1 MLHGAAVTA
10 LMLVVAAVGVLLVR
24 AGWPAKARRRAPLLI
39 AGWSAIAVSLA
50 VMGWR
55 DGAWG
60 VTMSAVVAM
69 AVAHGALAVAA
80 LEKGRKARAE
90 RAPREAEPTIA
101 LSPGGWRGVA
111 RRVTVFLL
119 VVPLGAAVA
128 MLFALALLGS
138 VRTAGWHDA
147 NSAPLGFLLWPMAW
161 ALLATWMLMYER
173 LARIA
178 RPLAFVAAPSA
189 LALWLSL

>member
-1 MLHGAAVTA
+1 MLLLAAA
-10 LMLVVAAVGVLLVR
+10 GVLLVR
-24 AGWPAKARRRAPLLI
+24 AGWPAKARGRGPLLI
-39 AGWSAIAVSLA
+39 GGWSAIAVSLV

-69 AVAHGALAVAA
+69 VVAHGPLAVAA
-80 LEKGRKARAE
+80 LEKGKKAKVE
-90 RAPREAEPTIA
+90 RAPRETDPTVT
-101 LSPGGWRGVA
+101 LSPGGWLGVG
-111 RRVTVFLL
+111 RRVTIFLL
-119 VVPLGAAVA
+119 VVPFGAVVA
-128 MLFALALLGS
+128 MLFALAVLGG
-138 VRTAGWHDA
+138 VRAVGWHDV
-147 NSAPLGFLLWPMAW
+147 NSTPLGFLLWPIAW

-173 LARIA
+173 VARIA